1 MNDAEIQK
9 LIGEALAFAVPRLAG
24 AALSSKDT
32 MAELGINSIS
42 VLETVGYLED
52 KLGVRFP
59 DSELAQLNT
68 IDGLTDLI
76 RAHAVATQPGPEAMR
91 RRA

>member
-9 LIGEALAFAVPRLAG
+9 LIGEALAFAEPRLAG
-24 AALSSKDT
+24 APLSSKDT

-59 DSELAQLNT
+59 DNELAQLNT
-68 IDGLTDLI
+68 IGGLTDLI
-76 RAHAVATQPGPEAMR
+76 RGHGVATQPGA
-91 RRA
+91 